1 MESMSF
7 PIRLC
12 SVLLMAASAVH
23 GQGLSFGLK
32 GGVPLTDA
40 LDVLDRSRYFSDKAP
55 YVIGPAVE
63 LRLFAG
69 LSAEANL
76 LYRRVEYTSTTQ
88 VTPQAVSRTTG
99 QTWEIPLLAKY
110 RVSGELLR
118 PFVLAG
124 LSYRRLARFEQ
135 RLTTGGISGTVQVS
149 EPPGLTNRSTAGATV
164 GGGLE
169 LSLPLIRVSAEM
181 RYTRWGSSSF
191 RAALAGLASQLNQA
205 DVLVGIL
212 F

>member
-1 MESMSF
+1 MGLVSF

-12 SVLLMAASAVH
+12 SILLMAASTVL
-23 GQGLSFGLK
+23 GQGISFGVK

-40 LDVLDRSRYFSDKAP
+40 LHVLDRSRYLSDKAP
-55 YVIGPAVE
+55 YVIGPVVE

-88 VTPQAVSRTTG
+88 ATPQVVGRTTG
-99 QTWEIPLLAKY
+99 RVFEVPVLAKY
-110 RVSGELLR
+110 RVPGELFR
-118 PFVLAG
+118 PFVSAG
-124 LSYRRLARFEQ
+124 LSYRRLAHFEQ
-135 RLTTGGISGTVQVS
+135 RLTTGGIS
-149 EPPGLTNRSTAGATV
+149 EPPELTNRSTSGATV

-169 LSLPLIRVSAEM
+169 ASLPLVRVSAEL

-191 RAALAGLASQLNQA
+191 RSALSGLASQLNQA
-205 DVLVGIL
+205 DFLLGIL

>member
-12 SVLLMAASAVH
+12 SILLMAASTVL
-23 GQGLSFGLK
+23 GQGISFGVK

-40 LDVLDRSRYFSDKAP
+40 LHVLDRSRYLSDKAP
-55 YVIGPAVE
+55 YVIGPVVE

-88 VTPQAVSRTTG
+88 ATPQVVSRTTG
-99 QTWEIPLLAKY
+99 RVFEVPVLAKY
-110 RVSGELLR
+110 RVPGELFR
-118 PFVLAG
+118 PFVSAG
-124 LSYRRLARFEQ
+124 LSYRRLASFEQ

-149 EPPGLTNRSTAGATV
+149 EPPELTNRSTSGATV

-169 LSLPLIRVSAEM
+169 VSLPLVRVSAEL

-191 RAALAGLASQLNQA
+191 RSALSGLASQLNQA
-205 DVLVGIL
+205 DFLLGIL

>member
-12 SVLLMAASAVH
+12 SILLMAASTIL
-23 GQGLSFGLK
+23 GQGFSFGVK

-40 LDVLDRSRYFSDKAP
+40 LHVLDRSRYFSDKAP

-69 LSAEANL
+69 LSAEADL
-76 LYRRVEYTSTTQ
+76 LYRRVEYTFTDQ
-88 VTPQAVSRTTG
+88 VTPQVVSRTTG
-99 QTWEIPLLAKY
+99 RAFELPVLVKY
-110 RVSGELLR
+110 RVPGELFR
-118 PFVLAG
+118 PFVSAG
-124 LSYRRLARFEQ
+124 FSYRRLARFEQ
-135 RLTTGGISGTVQVS
+135 RLSTGGISGTAQVS
-149 EPPGLTNRSTAGATV
+149 EPPELTNRSTSGATV
-164 GGGLE
+164 GGGIE
-169 LSLPLIRVSAEM
+169 VSVPLVRVSAEL

-191 RAALAGLASQLNQA
+191 RSALSGLASQLNQA
-205 DVLVGIL
+205 DFLLGIL

>member
-1 MESMSF
+1 MESMSVA
-7 PIRLC
+7 IRPC
-12 SVLLMAASAVH
+12 TILLMAASAVL
-23 GQGLSFGLK
+23 GQGFSFGLK

-40 LDVLDRSRYFSDKAP
+40 LHVLDRSRYLSDKAP
-55 YVIGPAVE
+55 YVIGPAAE

-69 LSAEANL
+69 LSAEVDL

-88 VTPQAVSRTTG
+88 ATPQEVSRTSG
-99 QTWEIPLLAKY
+99 QTWELPMLAKY
-110 RVSGELLR
+110 RVPGELLR
-118 PFVLAG
+118 PFVSAG

-135 RLTTGGISGTVQVS
+135 RLSTGGTS
-149 EPPGLTNRSTAGATV
+149 EPPELTKRSTSGATV

-169 LSLPLIRVSAEM
+169 VSLPLIRVSAEM

-191 RAALAGLASQLNQA
+191 RSTLSGLASQLNQA
-205 DVLVGIL
+205 DLLLGIL

>member
-1 MESMSF
+1 MDLMSF
-7 PIRLC
+7 AIRLC
-12 SVLLMAASAVH
+12 SVLLMAASTIL
-23 GQGLSFGLK
+23 GQGISFGVK

-40 LDVLDRSRYFSDKAP
+40 LHVLDRSRYLSNKAP
-55 YVIGPAVE
+55 FVIGPAVE

-88 VTPQAVSRTTG
+88 ATPQVVSRTTG
-99 QTWEIPLLAKY
+99 QTFEVPVLAKY
-110 RVSGELLR
+110 RVPGELFR
-118 PFVLAG
+118 PFVSAG

-135 RLTTGGISGTVQVS
+135 RLSTGGISGTVQVS
-149 EPPGLTNRSTAGATV
+149 KPPELTNRSTSGATV
-164 GGGLE
+164 AGGLE
-169 LSLPLIRVSAEM
+169 VSLPLIRVSAEL

-191 RAALAGLASQLNQA
+191 RSALSGLASQLNQA
-205 DVLVGIL
+205 DFLLGIL